1 LLLLGLRWALR
12 RVGLGWLLLLLAL
25 GWVLLG
31 LLRAVLLGLLLLLEC
46 RRTGSRRW
54 MRHAAVGRM
63 GVVLSCLFLAERFLV
78 AFACS
83 LG

>member
-1 LLLLGLRWALR
+1 LLGLRWALR
-12 RVGLGWLLLLLAL
+12 RVGLGWLLLLAL

-31 LLRAVLLGLLLLLEC
+31 LLRAVLLGLLLLLER